1 MADDPCEPNPCG
13 PHSNPP
19 RNVGGRCDCSCL
31 PGVQGSPPN
40 CRPECVIND
49 DCPTDKACQNQRCQD
64 PCPGTCGINANC
76 RVRNHLPICACNK
89 NYVGDPFSNCN
100 EITSK
105 CANFFPF
112 IILNKKKFSFKNVTV
127 PVPWSKVSYLKLV
140 EILTNI
146 FRSHTQASG
155 SYPTLQPIPVRH
167 QRRMHWAQSCRVL
180 QVYPRLSGQPLCG
193 VQARMCE
200 QRRMSQQPGLCE
212 PALCRP
218 LSRGVRCLCHLPSH
232 QPRGQLQMWSRL
244 YRKCLHFLPEG
255 HNT

>member
-1 MADDPCEPNPCG
+1 LADDPCEPNPCG

-105 CANFFPF
+105 CDNLPF
-112 IILNKKKFSFKNVTV
+112 IILNQCCGSMIFWCGSGSM
-127 PVPWSKVSYLKLV
+127 P
-140 EILTNI
+140 LTNG
-146 FRSHTQASG
+146 SGCGSG
-155 SYPTLQPIPVRH
+155 SCYFH
-167 QRRMHWAQSCRVL
+167 H
-180 QVYPRLSGQPLCG
+180 
-193 VQARMCE
+193 
-200 QRRMSQQPGLCE
+200 
-212 PALCRP
+212 
-218 LSRGVRCLCHLPSH
+218 
-232 QPRGQLQMWSRL
+232 
-244 YRKCLHFLPEG
+244 
-255 HNT
+255 